1 MLYIH
6 RFSYIAERFAQ
17 LKVAVQAVTDGRRE

>member
-6 RFSYIAERFAQ
+6 RFSYTAERSAQ